1 MRYLRDHQDGV
12 GISAV
17 SSQYAK
23 QLMLNDPLFDGPGGD
38 GAPAPYEATQTPG
51 DLLFVPGG
59 APHHAPPAGVACETL
74 GEGAAQGLARLRAE
88 ADLML
93 FDADDYLAWVN
104 KRAIRSPSSGSA
116 DRNGAC

>member
-1 MRYLRDHQDGV
+1 MSCRAPRLASHAQLDREIAAGGWYIV
-12 GISAV
+12 
-17 SSQYAK
+17 K
-23 QLMLNDPLFDGPGGD
+23 QLANSSVVFDW
-38 GAPAPYEATQTPG
+38 
-51 DLLFVPGG
+51 
-59 APHHAPPAGVACETL
+59 PHEHMY
-74 GEGAAQGLARLRAE
+74 ARLRAE

>member
-1 MRYLRDHQDGV
+1 MVLCCCAACALPAL
-12 GISAV
+12 AV
-17 SSQYAK
+17 CRFVCRNLANSTVV
-23 QLMLNDPLFDGPGGD
+23 FDW
-38 GAPAPYEATQTPG
+38 
-51 DLLFVPGG
+51 
-59 APHHAPPAGVACETL
+59 PHEHMY
-74 GEGAAQGLARLRAE
+74 ARLRAE